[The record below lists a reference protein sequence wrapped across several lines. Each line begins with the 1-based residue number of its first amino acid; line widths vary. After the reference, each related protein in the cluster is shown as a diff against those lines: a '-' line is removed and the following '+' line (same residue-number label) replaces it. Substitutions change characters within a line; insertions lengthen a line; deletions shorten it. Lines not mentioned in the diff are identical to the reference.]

1 MQSDYGAMASTL
13 PAMKAKGGKA
23 DKRGRNE
30 KLTKGGACPLTL
42 VAPHLTSGVQPL

>member
-1 MQSDYGAMASTL
+1 MQSAGGAMASTL

-30 KLTKGGACPLTL
+30 KLTKGGACPLAL